1 MEMTGGRPL
10 RPEMLGDFRCRWI
23 DSDPE
28 PSSYGLESVVIS
40 QHVVQRCGRLEN
52 LGQVRDQVRIEEGF
66 GESDQFI
73 VDVPVT

>member
-1 MEMTGGRPL
+1 
-10 RPEMLGDFRCRWI
+10 MLGDFRCRWI